1 MLVEAFPAGQL
12 CTWGLPFA
20 GYGKQ
25 NSEQRETRLRIVEAM
40 KSRFKLTLEQDHIDK
55 MIASPDAL
63 DAVICIFAAK
73 AALNCRRQWP
83 EDHDCFKEGIIAVE
97 Q

>member
-1 MLVEAFPAGQL
+1 M

-20 GYGKQ
+20 GYGKDTP
-25 NSEQRETRLRIVEAM
+25 EQRETRLRIVEAL
-40 KSRFKLTLEQDHIDK
+40 KVRRKLILRQDQMDV
-55 MIASPDAL
+55 MVASPDAL
-63 DAVICIFAAK
+63 DAVICVFAAK

-83 EDHDCFKEGIIAVE
+83 EHHDCFKEGIIAVE